1 MNDGLRRV
9 FGAATVCALLGG
21 LAACSEGVSAEE
33 PEASVAAEGT
43 EAPSGEQH
51 DAGQD
56 AAEDQEPIPASSE
69 GPAENWPEPEFPA
82 EASEKTEEGVEA
94 ALQYWFETRQYA
106 RNTGDVGPLE
116 EASYSECGF
125 CERQV
130 ELVEETY
137 ENGWLVQELDE
148 VTDIFV
154 RMEEQDVST
163 AIFLLSSGA
172 YELYWEDELY
182 EEEKGEEET
191 GWSVAL
197 TYEDGSWR
205 VADLRHFSSSDEIQ
219 EELEED
225 L

>member
-116 EASYSECGF
+116 EVSDENCAF
-125 CERQV
+125 CNDQIEQV
-130 ELVEETY
+130 EDAY
-137 ENGWLVQELDE
+137 EQGWYVQELDE
-148 VTDIFV
+148 IDDIFV
-154 RMEEQDVST
+154 RVEDEYVAT
-163 AIFLLSSGA
+163 AIFLLTQGSYEA
-172 YELYWEDELY
+172 YVDGELVGESEAQ
-182 EEEKGEEET
+182 EEK

-197 TYEDGSWR
+197 VYEEERWTI
-205 VADLRHFSSSDEIQ
+205 ADLVYVGPENDLEG
-219 EELEED
+219 EE
-225 L
+225 